1 MEKQKLSSEKLSL
14 HIRTDF
20 SFLPSVC
27 RFFVLLFSVV
37 LFANV
42 CTTSSNRVTV
52 MDGRDSGYSG
62 KCSSFRNSEPFI
74 SHFLLLFPLSLC
86 YRRAFLLFFFCSS
99 VQNRNKVL
107 VKKFFCI
114 QLVIAAKVLSFFV
127 LFASEVWNAYIL
139 VLTRIHQ
146 RIICFVVY
154 IEIRQHGFSTFLLV
168 SLAFSYYFGLR
179 IAFEST
185 LNCRA
190 MFFVC
195 LYALFIQA
203 VRRWIFLSTPMFSPI
218 YGAEN
223 RFFFAFI
230 CSKLSY
236 TLCDKAIAID
246 KRFSNFKKMF
256 LVKMKFLFGMLI

>member
-1 MEKQKLSSEKLSL
+1 
-14 HIRTDF
+14 
-20 SFLPSVC
+20 
-27 RFFVLLFSVV
+27 
-37 LFANV
+37 
-42 CTTSSNRVTV
+42 

-86 YRRAFLLFFFCSS
+86 YHRDFLLFFFCSS

-114 QLVIAAKVLSFFV
+114 QLVMAAKVLSFFV

-154 IEIRQHGFSTFLLV
+154 IEIRQHGFFHFFARFFGIFLLLR
-168 SLAFSYYFGLR
+168 LAYCFWKH
-179 IAFEST
+179 FELSRYVRRLLVCVVHTSCST
-185 LNCRA
+185 LD
-190 MFFVC
+190 
-195 LYALFIQA
+195 
-203 VRRWIFLSTPMFSPI
+203 FSLNTDVFTNI
-218 YGAEN
+218 WS
-223 RFFFAFI
+223 RKSIFFAFI

-236 TLCDKAIAID
+236 TLCDKAMPID